1 MAGYQDLLREQA
13 FIGGDWVGAE
23 SGKIFAVTNP
33 ATGAQIATVP
43 DMDAADAIR
52 AVQAAQAAFPE
63 WRKKLAKERARILRN
78 WADLIAARADDLAL
92 LLTTEQ
98 GKPLAEA
105 RGEVMGTAAFVEW
118 YAEEGRRIYGDTIP
132 SHKADAR
139 ILVTKEPIGVV
150 AAITPWNFPSSM
162 ITRKVGPALAA
173 GCTAILK
180 PAEDTPLSALAL
192 AVLAEQAG
200 VPKGVLNVVTASL
213 RTTPAVGE
221 VLTTH
226 PVVKKFSFTGSTEV
240 GKILMRQCSSTVKK
254 VSLELGG
261 NAPFIVFNSA
271 TLDRAVDGAMVSKFR
286 NAGQTCICANRIYV
300 QDGIHDAFVEKLAQ
314 RIAALNVGP
323 GDKEG
328 VQMGPLINEAGL
340 QKARQHIDDAV
351 AKGATL
357 VAGGKPH
364 QAGGLFFEPTLLTG
378 MTPDML
384 VNAEETFAPVAGI
397 FRFKDEDDVIRLA
410 NDTRYG
416 LASYFYTTELGQA
429 FRVAEALEYGMVGIN
444 EPLLSTESAPFGG
457 VKESGIGREGS
468 YYGIEDYLS
477 IKYVLMGGLQER

>member
-213 RTTPAVGE
+213 QTTPAVGE